1 MRKNFLK
8 NRTQNMLQKLL
19 LDPFLKN
26 QNWAYNWINSL
37 KVFRARYTQ
46 LYCENNRTFNIL
58 KIFSSLT

>member
-8 NRTQNMLQKLL
+8 IRTQNMLQKLL

-37 KVFRARYTQ
+37 KVFGARYTQ
-46 LYCENNRTFNIL
+46 LYCENKQNI
-58 KIFSSLT
+58 